1 MTGEKAIALFYLLFE
16 GVMLFQVI
24 FFGMIFFISKRKDT
38 LYYALLNLFTAL
50 YLGLNATDTILSI
63 DASLVFD
70 SPYYLYVNFALF
82 LLMFL
87 MYSFF
92 LKEIFSDTLAE
103 HPYLKQVFR
112 ITILSI
118 PLAYLLF
125 VLFLQAGW
133 NANIIFYG
141 AHCINVP
148 FVSLLML
155 YNFREKGYKGLIV
168 YGMLVIAVCL
178 LLTIVFTV
186 RYNAGEH
193 ATLFDQYP
201 LVFMRFGMLIDILI
215 FQLVLVR
222 RWIEKEKQLSLEKL
236 QSQLV
241 VEQLRN
247 RISAELH
254 DDIGS
259 TLSGVTMYSHLTA
272 RLLETGEHQKASASL
287 TVIRQSVE
295 NVVENLRALVWA
307 VQPNQHSLEI
317 LLEKLS
323 DFGNNIC
330 SASAIRFVYPDP
342 IPAFP
347 FRLTEEQNYDLYLC
361 LKEAINNAAKYSQ
374 ATVIELGIEQTAA
387 SVDFFV
393 RDDGTGFDPS
403 AAKEGNGLGNMRKR
417 AYNIGATF
425 ALLSIPEKGTAIK
438 VQIGFLKQQ
447 NG

>member
-1 MTGEKAIALFYLLFE
+1 
-16 GVMLFQVI
+16 
-24 FFGMIFFISKRKDT
+24 
-38 LYYALLNLFTAL
+38 
-50 YLGLNATDTILSI
+50 
-63 DASLVFD
+63 
-70 SPYYLYVNFALF
+70 
-82 LLMFL
+82 
-87 MYSFF
+87 
-92 LKEIFSDTLAE
+92 
-103 HPYLKQVFR
+103 
-112 ITILSI
+112 
-118 PLAYLLF
+118 
-125 VLFLQAGW
+125 
-133 NANIIFYG
+133 
-141 AHCINVP
+141 
-148 FVSLLML
+148 
-155 YNFREKGYKGLIV
+155 
-168 YGMLVIAVCL
+168 MLVIAVCL

-374 ATVIELGIEQTAA
+374 ATVIELGIEQSAA

-403 AAKEGNGLGNMRKR
+403 AVKEGNGLGNMRRR
-417 AYNIGATF
+417 ARQLGGELMVQSTVDA
-425 ALLSIPEKGTAIK
+425 GTSVAVHFPVWK
-438 VQIGFLKQQ
+438 NKLQTTEFTKTES
-447 NG
+447 